1 MMESEE
7 RASPPSVSTLLA
19 IGEMALFIEVGT
31 LVPSNP
37 NKYIVP
43 WRDRSLD
50 TNIVKE
56 NGEYLG
62 KSACPEDLVDHVCRI
77 SWH

>member
-50 TNIVKE
+50 TNIDQREWRVSRK
-56 NGEYLG
+56 
-62 KSACPEDLVDHVCRI
+62 I
-77 SWH
+77 SMS